1 MFNVLYDI
9 FHLWK
14 VWTCFWW
21 KLLPPRWSWTGLEE
35 IFICGEALCWY
46 YRRPIWLSF
55 LLLEENDSAHLCGNA
70 QISRPFAFTCIF
82 PQSSSWG
89 YQVKHSVGVKIRFSM
104 IDNEMLV
111 LETCFAVCR
120 FAFETFLVNLI
131 ALIWCVFEVYGK
143 VVDTILEAISV
154 WLGEHN
160 ISVTS

>member
-1 MFNVLYDI
+1 MSNVLYDI
-9 FHLWK
+9 FHLGK

-70 QISRPFAFTCIF
+70 QISRSFAFTCIF

-89 YQVKHSVGVKIRFSM
+89 YQVNHSVGVKIRFSM

-111 LETCFAVCR
+111 RDMLCCSLLCIWNFSGEPHCINMVHLWSLWEGCQYHTRGCFC
-120 FAFETFLVNLI
+120 LVRG
-131 ALIWCVFEVYGK
+131 A
-143 VVDTILEAISV
+143 
-154 WLGEHN
+154 
-160 ISVTS
+160 